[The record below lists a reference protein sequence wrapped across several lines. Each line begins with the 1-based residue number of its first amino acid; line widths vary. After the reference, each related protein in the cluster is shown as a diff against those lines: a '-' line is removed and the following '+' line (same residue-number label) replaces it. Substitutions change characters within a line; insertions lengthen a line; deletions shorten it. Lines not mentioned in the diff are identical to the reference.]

1 MKKILM
7 TLAAVLC
14 CTMTISMFTA
24 CGGDDELPEP
34 QTPQSQTPGE
44 DNQSTV
50 DPTTTPAIVKLEYFI
65 ENRADMLKYLDMV
78 VKCSDGVKEYTSD
91 TLTFDN
97 VDDKYFFHMGV
108 YSSELPASFKI
119 WREVKVKE
127 AYQDSVKNLDKFV
140 FSTAI
145 HYYYALY
152 DKDNRKIGSILQ
164 DKYES
169 LTYPT
174 HQNNEMV
181 NNYLNKLDILY
192 GRVFEIKFDKD
203 GKKSQIMHRD
213 N

>member
-1 MKKILM
+1 MIMKKMLT

-34 QTPQSQTPGE
+34 QTP
-44 DNQSTV
+44 
-50 DPTTTPAIVKLEYFI
+50 
-65 ENRADMLKYLDMV
+65 
-78 VKCSDGVKEYTSD
+78 KCSDGVKEYTSD

-152 DKDNRKIGSILQ
+152 DKDNHKIGSILQ

>member
-1 MKKILM
+1 M
-7 TLAAVLC
+7 TLAAILC
-14 CTMTISMFTA
+14 CAMTISMFTA

-44 DNQSTV
+44 DDPSTV

-78 VKCSDGVKEYTSD
+78 VKCSDGKKEYTSEL
-91 TLTFDN
+91 LTPEN
-97 VDDKYFFHMGV
+97 MENNYYFHMGE

-127 AYQDSVKNLDKFV
+127 AYKDVVKDLDKFE

-145 HYYYALY
+145 HFYYALY
-152 DKDNRKIGSILQ
+152 DKDNKIIGSIVQ

-169 LTYPT
+169 IQYPANQT
-174 HQNNEMV
+174 NEMV
-181 NNYLNKLDILY
+181 KSYLSKLDLIY
-192 GRVFEIKFDKD
+192 GRALEIKFDKD
-203 GKKSQIMHRD
+203 GNKSQVMHRD
-213 N
+213 